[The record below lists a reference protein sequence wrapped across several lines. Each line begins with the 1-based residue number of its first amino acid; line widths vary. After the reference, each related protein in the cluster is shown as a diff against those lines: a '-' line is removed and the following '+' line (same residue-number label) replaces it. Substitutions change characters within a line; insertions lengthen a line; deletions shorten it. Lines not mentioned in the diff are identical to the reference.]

1 MPTLIILSDVS
12 VGDINQER
20 SKKKET
26 EPYKCSVS
34 YSFSTDYELSLP

>member
-20 SKKKET
+20 SKKRRLNHT
-26 EPYKCSVS
+26 NVRSPIA
-34 YSFSTDYELSLP
+34 FLQIMN